1 MEKHVSACLVYNV
14 PNTQQVMVKQVTK
27 TVRDFSAF
35 YELNYNLPLLLV
47 LFPISQHT
55 CFHLRRIMFLHHETF
70 NEFLENMT
78 IKNTIVVSIKRI
90 MYLLY
95 FYYNNSYAYGTD
107 NKA

>member
-27 TVRDFSAF
+27 TVRDFSAHF
-35 YELNYNLPLLLV
+35 YELNYLPLLLV

-55 CFHLRRIMFLHHETF
+55 CFHLRRIMFLHHETL
-70 NEFLENMT
+70 NEFLEMT